1 MLVVVVPDTR
11 AQPRVGV
18 DDARPTKKRIEG
30 TMKASHIAVLL
41 FALYLGVVQMS
52 WKAAVS
58 RCSRS
63 FPDKEGREVLLVV
76 AHPDDECMFFAPTVL
91 ALHEQRIPLHLLC
104 LSLGNFDGMG
114 ATRQVELQEAAL
126 GLGIA
131 PERTSVVD
139 RPELEDGL
147 RRWEPHVV
155 VEEIVTYIQHHPS
168 ITDVVTFDEH
178 GISGHNNHRDIYRAV
193 RRLHEVRPSLKV
205 WCLRTVPV
213 VQKYLGLTGALW
225 SALSR
230 KNDELLFL
238 TSNKDRAT
246 KSMKLH
252 RSQYVWF
259 RRLYV
264 FFSSYM
270 HANSILPMVDEA
282 RVSM

>member
-1 MLVVVVPDTR
+1 
-11 AQPRVGV
+11 
-18 DDARPTKKRIEG
+18 
-30 TMKASHIAVLL
+30 MKASHLAVLL
-41 FALYLGVVQMS
+41 LALYLGMVQMS

-63 FPDKEGREVLLVV
+63 FPDKEGREVLLVT

-91 ALHEQRIPLHLLC
+91 ALHDQAIPLHLLC
-104 LSLGNFDGMG
+104 LSRGNFDGMG
-114 ATRQVELQEAAL
+114 ATRLVELQEAAL
-126 GLGIA
+126 GLGVA

-147 RRWEPHVV
+147 RNWEPHVI
-155 VEEIVTYIQHHPS
+155 VEEIATYIQHHPG

-178 GISGHNNHRDIYRAV
+178 GISGHKNHRDIYRAA
-193 RRLHEVRPSLKV
+193 RRLHAVRPWLKV

-230 KNDELLFL
+230 KKDELLFL
-238 TSNKDRAT
+238 SSNKDRAA
-246 KSMKLH
+246 KCMKLH

-270 HANSILPMVDEA
+270 HANPILSMENEA
-282 RVSM
+282 MVSM